1 MYRLLNHSEVHTE
14 RATQP
19 GTVPSRQARSG
30 HDRNVRAGQ
39 IPSHPSPSTSSH
51 FQQTPVRGLPEPE
64 VSSAP
69 LCFRAG
75 AGGPSFIPEDVFTQ
89 IPITSFSF
97 YAIYIFTYLH
107 QLSLFQTQESL
118 SIQSLFIAMLF

>member
-1 MYRLLNHSEVHTE
+1 MYRPLNHSEVHTE

-19 GTVPSRQARSG
+19 GTVPLRQARSG
-30 HDRNVRAGQ
+30 HDRNVRAEQ
-39 IPSHPSPSTSSH
+39 IPSYPSPSTSSH
-51 FQQTPVRGLPEPE
+51 FQQTPVQGLPEPE

-89 IPITSFSF
+89 IQSLLFLFMPFIFLRTYTSYLFSKLKSPCQF
-97 YAIYIFTYLH
+97 N
-107 QLSLFQTQESL
+107 LSL
-118 SIQSLFIAMLF
+118 